1 MIFSERLKEE
11 RENEIGRNMIW
22 LKNSCE
28 QAVGFEMGDGKELSE
43 H

>member
-11 RENEIGRNMIW
+11 REKIGRKMIW

-28 QAVGFEMGDGKELSE
+28 QAICFEMGDGKELSE